1 MDAMDE
7 STSPL
12 PTRSRIRLEA
22 EALYVLRGYEGFS
35 FGDIAAAVDT
45 TRANIHHHFGNK
57 QRLMEE
63 LVDGFVTD
71 AEARIAHH
79 WTRPGF
85 SLAERLAEQR
95 NDLRRFYDRFNPNPG
110 DRHVWSPLSRL
121 RLDLP
126 VLGDLAARALERVSR
141 TYEASLDRA
150 VREAVASGELAPDV
164 AVNDI
169 VQVLRVTLLSCGPL
183 TQDRGGF
190 DEVDQLLAALARLIG
205 IVPEKTGK
213 GRLTRDGA
221 SRRLTCR

>member
-1 MDAMDE
+1 MGE
-7 STSPL
+7 STTLL
-12 PTRSRIRLEA
+12 PTRRRILLEA
-22 EALYVLRGYEGFS
+22 EALYVLHGYDGFS
-35 FGDIAAAVDT
+35 FGDIASAIGI

-63 LVDGFVTD
+63 LVDGFVMD

-95 NDLRRFYDRFNPNPG
+95 NDLRHFYDRFNPTPG

-126 VLGDLAARALERVSR
+126 VLGPLAARALERVSR
-141 TYEASLDRA
+141 TYEASLDQA
-150 VREAVASGELAPDV
+150 VREAVASGELAPDLAV
-164 AVNDI
+164 ADI
-169 VQVLRVTLLSCGPL
+169 VRVLRVTLLSCGPL

-190 DEVDQLLAALARLIG
+190 EEVDQLLTALGRLIG
-205 IVPEKTGK
+205 IVPRKGK
-213 GRLTRDGA
+213 AD
-221 SRRLTCR
+221 